1 MITVVGSLN
10 MDLVT
15 EVKYTPSVGE
25 TIMGR
30 GLDKIPGGK
39 GANQGVTIGKLGGQ
53 VKMIGKIGKD
63 DYGRSLLK
71 SLKENNVNSEHVM
84 FSNESTGLAFI
95 MVNDN
100 GDNSIVVIPGANFD
114 FDKNDIQEKKE
125 VIKSSDVL
133 VCQLE
138 SPLDVID
145 EALDIAKATNTF
157 TILNPAPGKKLPQ
170 SILRNVDLLTPNESE
185 LEILTDE
192 KITDEKSLLKACSI
206 LMEQGIKKL
215 IVTLGEKGSL
225 LVDNSGHQMFK
236 AMKVEAI
243 DTTAAGDSFT
253 GALAYAI
260 DQGKS
265 IEEAID
271 LATKVAALSVT
282 KKGAQSSLPSMN
294 EVNEFKEGR

>member
-63 DYGRSLLK
+63 DYGKSLLK

>member
-63 DYGRSLLK
+63 DYGKSLLK

-282 KKGAQSSLPSMN
+282 QKGAQSSLPSMN